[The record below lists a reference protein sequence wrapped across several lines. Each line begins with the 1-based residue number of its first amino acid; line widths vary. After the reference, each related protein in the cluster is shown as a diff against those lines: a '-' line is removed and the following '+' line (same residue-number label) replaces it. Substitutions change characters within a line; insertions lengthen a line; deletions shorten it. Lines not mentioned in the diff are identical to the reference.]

1 MVQLRIGETIV
12 ENQKHAKLLGMKF
25 EETMSWQ
32 EHIQGKGGI
41 INALNQ
47 RMFLIRRLNNQLNK
61 KAMKKVADS
70 IFNSK
75 IRYGLQLM
83 GKVRT
88 QEDDGGMQK
97 DLRAIQLMQNKM
109 IRSLNNVKITDRNT
123 TESLF
128 KKVNLLSVNQTNAQ
142 IKLTEIWK
150 AFNNENYPI
159 KVTKMKDV
167 LPERYLRS
175 KVESE
180 KILLEVGVTEISKK
194 TFTNDGIKLWN
205 RCPSVIKNSTSLY
218 SAKKEIK
225 TFVANL
231 PI

>member
-1 MVQLRIGETIV
+1 MG
-12 ENQKHAKLLGMKF
+12 
-25 EETMSWQ
+25 
-32 EHIQGKGGI
+32 
-41 INALNQ
+41 
-47 RMFLIRRLNNQLNK
+47 
-61 KAMKKVADS
+61 
-70 IFNSK
+70 FNSC
-75 IRYGLQLM
+75 L
-83 GKVRT
+83 KVRT

-180 KILLEVGVTEISKK
+180 KILLEVGVTEI
-194 TFTNDGIKLWN
+194 
-205 RCPSVIKNSTSLY
+205 
-218 SAKKEIK
+218 
-225 TFVANL
+225 
-231 PI
+231 